1 MLTKESPIWS
11 VTFLGIAVITLSF
24 SPILTRITE
33 NELGPYAT
41 TFNRFWITSLAL
53 ILGNGIKILW
63 DKQSD
68 RSSTNFQETYTFK
81 DFFYLFLLAI
91 LDIVCLVTW
100 ALSLTKT
107 TVANSNLLHNTTPI
121 FAVLG
126 GWLLLSQSF
135 GSRFLIGTILGLG
148 GSLII
153 GSQDFHLAKN
163 TLIGDSIALVS
174 AIFYAGVILVTE
186 HLRVKFKT
194 TTILIWNSC
203 LSCLLLLPF
212 TLLFEDQLLPIS
224 ISGWLAVIGLGILCN
239 LIGVG
244 ALYYSLKQFSS
255 GFVSLI
261 MLLEPIIAAFLAW
274 GFFEEELSF
283 LNGLTF
289 VLVLS
294 GIYLAKSDKVLDKNS
309 EVGANRN
316 SPLQELGEQ
325 KI

>member
-1 MLTKESPIWS
+1 MSTKESPIWA
-11 VTFLGIAVITLSF
+11 VTLLVVAVITLSF
-24 SPILTRITE
+24 APILTRITE

-41 TFNRFWITSLAL
+41 VFNRFWITSLAL
-53 ILGNGIKILW
+53 ILVNGIKILW

-68 RSSTNFQETYTFK
+68 RSSTNFQETYTLK
-81 DFFYLFLLAI
+81 DFFYLFLGAI
-91 LDIVCLVTW
+91 VDTACLVTW
-100 ALSLTKT
+100 AWSLTKT
-107 TVANSNLLHNTTPI
+107 TVANSNLLHNMTPI

-135 GSRFLIGTILGLG
+135 GSRFLIGTILALG

-153 GSQDFHLAKN
+153 GFQDFHLAKN

-174 AIFYAGVILVTE
+174 AIFYAGAILVTE

-203 LSCLLLLPF
+203 LSCLFLLPF
-212 TLLFEDQLLPIS
+212 TLLFEDRLLPVS
-224 ISGWLAVIGLGILCN
+224 LSGWLAVISLGILCS

-261 MLLEPIIAAFLAW
+261 MLLEPVIAAFLAW
-274 GFFEEELSF
+274 AIFAEELSL

-294 GIYLAKSDKVLDKNS
+294 GIYLAKSERVEDGLEDYSK
-309 EVGANRN
+309 
-316 SPLQELGEQ
+316 
-325 KI
+325 

>member
-1 MLTKESPIWS
+1 MPTKESPIWA
-11 VTFLGIAVITLSF
+11 VTFLAIAVITLSF

-41 TFNRFWITSLAL
+41 IFNRFWITSLAL

-68 RSSTNFQETYTFK
+68 RLSTTAQEAYTVN
-81 DFFYLFLLAI
+81 DFFYLFLGAI
-91 LDIVCLVTW
+91 LDTACLVTW
-100 ALSLTKT
+100 AWSLTKT

-126 GWLLLSQSF
+126 GSLLLSQCF
-135 GSRFLIGTILGLG
+135 GSRFLIGTILALG
-148 GSLII
+148 GTFII
-153 GSQDFHLAKN
+153 AFQDFHLAED
-163 TLIGDSIALVS
+163 TLIGDSVALVS

-194 TTILIWNSC
+194 ITILMWNSC
-203 LSCLLLLPF
+203 LSCLLLLPSA
-212 TLLFEDQLLPIS
+212 LLFEDRLFPASL
-224 ISGWLAVIGLGILCN
+224 SGWLAVIGLGILCN

-244 ALYYSLKQFSS
+244 ALFYSLKQFSS

-261 MLLEPIIAAFLAW
+261 LLLEPMIAAFLAW
-274 GFFEEELSF
+274 AIFAEGLSF

-289 VLVLS
+289 VVVLS
-294 GIYLAKSDKVLDKNS
+294 GIYLAKSDRVLDKNS
-309 EVGANRN
+309 IMNN
-316 SPLQELGEQ
+316 
-325 KI
+325 